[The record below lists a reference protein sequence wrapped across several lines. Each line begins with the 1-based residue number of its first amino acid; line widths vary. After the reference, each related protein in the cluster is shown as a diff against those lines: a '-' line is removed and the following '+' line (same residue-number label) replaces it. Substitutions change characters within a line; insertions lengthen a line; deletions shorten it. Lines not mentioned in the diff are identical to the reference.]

1 MSNTAKYVWAA
12 LLVAVVLHFGLIH
25 VAPRIMMNAAIE
37 RIGAEGFNV
46 WRAAPRI
53 TPAARD
59 IPRPSPDF
67 AYFACAYD
75 LKEGPLNI
83 RVAPWAGYWSLS
95 LYADNSDNYYVID
108 DRETDF
114 DARVTLVRTGRR
126 PPEDARNVVY
136 SPSRR
141 GIALIRRLAP
151 DVASHAA
158 AAAVASGDVCA
169 PTGPPAAQTKA
180 ASPPAARTAA

>member
-1 MSNTAKYVWAA
+1 MSGTAKYVWAA
-12 LLVAVVLHFGLIH
+12 LLVAVIVHLALVHA
-25 VAPRIMMNAAIE
+25 VPRVMMNTAIE
-37 RIGAEGFNV
+37 RIGGESFNT
-46 WRAAPRI
+46 WRPAPRV
-53 TPAARD
+53 TAESRS

-75 LKEGPLNI
+75 LGDGPISI
-83 RVAPWAGYWSLS
+83 RVAPWPSYWSLS
-95 LYADNSDNYYVID
+95 LYAANSDNFFVVD

-114 DARVTLVRTGRR
+114 DARVTLIRAGTR
-126 PPEDARNVVY
+126 PPEDAPNLVE

-158 AAAVASGDVCA
+158 ANETARGDICA
-169 PTGPPAAQTKA
+169 PMAPPA
-180 ASPPAARTAA
+180 

>member
-12 LLVAVVLHFGLIH
+12 LIVAVAVHFGLIH
-25 VAPRIMMNAAIE
+25 ATPRMMMDAAIE
-37 RIGAEGFNV
+37 RIAAEGYNA

-53 TPAARD
+53 TAAARD

-75 LKEGPLNI
+75 LKDGPLNI
-83 RVAPWAGYWSLS
+83 RVAPSPGYWSLS
-95 LYADNSDNYYVID
+95 LYAANSDNFYVID
-108 DRETDF
+108 DRETDY
-114 DARVTLVRTGRR
+114 DARITLVRTGRR
-126 PPEDARNVVY
+126 PPEDAQNVVF

-151 DVASHAA
+151 DVTSHAA
-158 AAAVASGDVCA
+158 ATAIAQGDACA
-169 PTGPPAAQTKA
+169 PLAA
-180 ASPPAARTAA
+180 